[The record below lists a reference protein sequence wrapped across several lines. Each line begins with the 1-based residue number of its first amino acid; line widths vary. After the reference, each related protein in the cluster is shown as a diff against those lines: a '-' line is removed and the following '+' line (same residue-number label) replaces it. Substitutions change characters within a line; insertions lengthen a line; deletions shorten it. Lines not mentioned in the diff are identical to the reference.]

1 MKQLINI
8 FLLLSLFSCTK
19 GTDLSSKNVLFV
31 VTSHGELGSTGKKTG
46 AYITE
51 LTHPYDVLIQ
61 KGVHIDFASPKGG
74 KTPLDGMSQADDITK
89 KLLKDEVFLNKLNN
103 AQKLSEINPSNY
115 DAIYFAGGHG
125 TMFDLP
131 DNEDVKRLAASI
143 YDNGGIVSAVCH
155 GPVALV
161 NVKLKNGKYLVE
173 NKVVAAF
180 TNEEERAVKLDQEM
194 PFLLESKLIERGG
207 KFTKKENFQEH
218 VVESERLITGQN
230 PASAREVGERILKQL
245 VK

>member
-1 MKQLINI
+1 MKILINI
-8 FLLLSLFSCTK
+8 FILLSLISCTK
-19 GTDLSSKNVLFV
+19 GLSSKKVLFV
-31 VTSHGELGSTGKKTG
+31 VTSHSELGTTGKKTG

-51 LTHPYDVLIQ
+51 VTHPYHVLIE
-61 KGVHIDFASPKGG
+61 KGVQIDIASPEGG
-74 KTPLDGMSQADDITK
+74 KTPLDGLDQADEITK
-89 KLLKDEVFLNKLNN
+89 ALLKNDTFLNKLNN
-103 AQKLSEINPSNY
+103 AKKLSDLNPTDY

-131 DNEDVKRLAASI
+131 DNPDVQRLTASI

-173 NKVVAAF
+173 NKNVASF
-180 TNEEERAVKLDQEM
+180 TNEEEEAVKLTNQM

-207 KFTKKENFQEH
+207 KFTKSENFTEH
-218 VVESERLITGQN
+218 VVTSDRLITGQN
-230 PASAREVGERILKQL
+230 PASAKEVGERILKQL
-245 VK
+245 AK

>member
-1 MKQLINI
+1 L
-8 FLLLSLFSCTK
+8 T
-19 GTDLSSKNVLFV
+19 SKKVLFV
-31 VTSHGELGSTGKKTG
+31 VTSHSELGSTGKKTG

-51 LTHPYDVLIQ
+51 ITHPYEVLVQ
-61 KGVHIDFASPKGG
+61 KGINIDFASPQGG
-74 KTPLDGMSQADDITK
+74 NTPLDGLDQADEKTLA
-89 KLLKDEVFLNKLNN
+89 LLKDDTFLNKLNN
-103 AQKLSEINPSNY
+103 AKKLSDINPKEY

-131 DNEDVKRLAASI
+131 DNEDVKRITAGI

-173 NKVVAAF
+173 NKVVASF
-180 TNEEERAVKLDQEM
+180 TNDEERAVKLESQM

-207 KFTKKENFQEH
+207 NFSKKENWKSH
-218 VVESERLITGQN
+218 VVESDRLITGQN
-230 PASAREVGERILKQL
+230 PASAKEVGEKILKML
-245 VK
+245 SK